1 MPADVQHRP
10 DRRGDG
16 RQRSGDGERRG
27 KRRRTTPTA
36 GAADL
41 AALAVSVAD
50 AVVGI
55 AASGRTPYTIGA
67 VRHAAEVG
75 AATIGISSNPDAE
88 LSRYVDHPIELV
100 TGPEVIAGSTRLKAG
115 TAQKVVLNIISTI
128 AMVRLGKTFGNLM
141 VDVRA
146 TNAKLR
152 DRARRIVA
160 DAAGVSPS
168 SAAAALE
175 TAAGDV
181 KVAIV
186 MLLTGADAAEAEQPP
201 RRQRRHRPRRPG
213 AAMNERSDLRIV
225 GMISGTS
232 MDGIDVAVADL
243 RFVGDTIEL
252 RPLGAASREYPA
264 ELRAGLGAVLPPAPT
279 TAEEVCRLDTLV
291 GQAFAEAA
299 TYAVEQL
306 GGGAVDLIVSHGQTI
321 FHWVDA
327 DGRACGTLQIGQPAW
342 IAEATGIPV
351 VADLRSRDIAAGGH
365 GAPLAST
372 LDELLLAGSVE
383 TAGRSQPRWH
393 RQHHGRR
400 RGHARRSP
408 STSARPTP

>member
-1 MPADVQHRP
+1 M
-10 DRRGDG
+10 
-16 RQRSGDGERRG
+16 
-27 KRRRTTPTA
+27 
-36 GAADL
+36 
-41 AALAVSVAD
+41 
-50 AVVGI
+50 
-55 AASGRTPYTIGA
+55 
-67 VRHAAEVG
+67 RHAGEVG
-75 AATIGISSNPDAE
+75 AVTIGISSNPDAE

-160 DAAGVSPS
+160 DATGCRRRAT
-168 SAAAALE
+168 AAAALD
-175 TAAGDV
+175 AAGGDV

-186 MLLTGADAAEAEQPP
+186 MLLTGADAARGRASSCVDD
-201 RRQRRHRPRRPG
+201 RTAAVVARPALVAGTMRV
-213 AAMNERSDLRIV
+213 I

-232 MDGIDVAVADL
+232 MDGIDVAAADL

-264 ELRAGLGAVLPPAPT
+264 ELRDRSRRRAASGADDAPT
-279 TAEEVCRLDTLV
+279 EVCRLDTLV
-291 GQAFAEAA
+291 GQAFAAAA
-299 TYAVEQL
+299 TYAVDEL

-321 FHWVDA
+321 FHWVD
-327 DGRACGTLQIGQPAW
+327 DEGRARGTLQIGQPAW
-342 IAEATGIPV
+342 IAEATGRP
-351 VADLRSRDIAAGGH
+351 
-365 GAPLAST
+365 
-372 LDELLLAGSVE
+372 
-383 TAGRSQPRWH
+383 
-393 RQHHGRR
+393 GRR
-400 RGHARRSP
+400 RPAGPRHRRRRARRAARQHARRPAARRVGRDRRRRSTSVASPTSRSSPRRPDRSP